1 MSGFFP
7 AGQFPATTAGQV
19 ALTVDG
25 LVHSG
30 WLSMRLA
37 HSIEA
42 AASKFTLELTER
54 WTRGGAAPSQSGSSA
69 AGDGRLERRIRPAER
84 CIIALDGEE
93 VLSGHIDGVDA
104 DYDATRHTLSVTGR
118 DLVGDLVDGAAA
130 IEPPFE
136 WRAIKLD
143 ELARRVCAPFN
154 IEVVASVDC
163 GAPFPRAAI
172 QPGETAW
179 EVIERGCRQRG
190 LIATGDG
197 RGRLLITKAGA
208 GGEGAGML
216 RLGGEDGNILSAQG
230 RFDWSGRHDL
240 VVVRGQGEG
249 GKAGQGEARA
259 RDAEVTRH
267 RPRLL
272 VAEAAAAPGAPDFQT
287 RADWEVRTA
296 AARSRRVTY
305 TVPGWRGPSG
315 RLWRI
320 NTLVPVRDAYLGLDR
335 TMLVAGVAFRL
346 DSDQGSRTE
355 LEMAPPEAF
364 LRLPQPE
371 PAPSGGGGNGG
382 GGPAVGLYER
392 ADGARDEGAGAG
404 LRRRT
409 DVPALPP
416 SNPGAPRR

>member
-7 AGQFPATTAGQV
+7 AGQWPATTAGQV
-19 ALTVDG
+19 TLTVDG

-30 WLSMRLA
+30 WLSLRLA

-54 WTRGGAAPSQSGSSA
+54 WSGDS
-69 AGDGRLERRIRPAER
+69 RVERRIRPAER
-84 CIIALDGEE
+84 CTIALDGEE

-130 IEPPFE
+130 IDPPFE
-136 WRAIKLD
+136 WRGIKLD

-163 GAPFPRAAI
+163 GAPFQRAAI

-208 GGEGAGML
+208 GGEAAGML

-249 GKAGQGEARA
+249 GGGGQGEARC

-267 RPRLL
+267 RPKLL
-272 VAEAAAAPGAPDFQT
+272 LAEAAGEGVSFQR
-287 RADWEVRTA
+287 RADWEVITC
-296 AARSRRVTY
+296 AARSRRLTY
-305 TVPGWRGPSG
+305 RVPGWRGGTG
-315 RLWRI
+315 RLWRP
-320 NTLVPVRDAYLGLDR
+320 NTMVRVQDAYLELEREMLIVSVAWTLD
-335 TMLVAGVAFRL
+335 
-346 DSDQGSRTE
+346 DQGTVTE
-355 LEMAPPEAF
+355 IEVAPREAF
-364 LRLPQPE
+364 EILPE
-371 PAPSGGGGNGG
+371 PEQRGGGRSGWI
-382 GGPAVGLYER
+382 VGSYVGQE
-392 ADGARDEGAGAG
+392 GARNQGAGDG
-404 LRRRT
+404 FVKRT
-409 DVPALPP
+409 DVPPL
-416 SNPGAPRR
+416 PGAGR

>member
-1 MSGFFP
+1 MSAWP
-7 AGQFPATTAGQV
+7 ASAAGQV
-19 ALTVDG
+19 TLTVDG

-30 WLSMRLA
+30 WLSLRLA

-42 AASKFTLELTER
+42 AATKFTLELTER

-69 AGDGRLERRIRPAER
+69 AGDARLERRIRPAER
-84 CIIALDGEE
+84 CVIALDGEE

-143 ELARRVCAPFN
+143 ELARRVCTPYG

-163 GAPFPRAAI
+163 GAPFQRAAI

-197 RGRLLITKAGA
+197 MGRLLITRPGEAGEA
-208 GGEGAGML
+208 AGML
-216 RLGGEDGNILSAQG
+216 VLGGDDGNILSAQG

-249 GKAGQGEARA
+249 GGAGQGEARC

-267 RPRLL
+267 RPKLL
-272 VAEAAAAPGAPDFQT
+272 LAEAAGEGVSFQR
-287 RADWEVRTA
+287 RADWEVITC
-296 AARSRRVTY
+296 AARSRRLTY
-305 TVPGWRGPSG
+305 RVPGWRGRSG
-315 RLWRI
+315 RLWRP
-320 NTLVPVRDAYLGLDR
+320 NTMVRVKDAYLELAREMLIVSVAWTLD
-335 TMLVAGVAFRL
+335 
-346 DSDQGSRTE
+346 DQGTVTE
-355 LEMAPPEAF
+355 IEVAPREAF
-364 LRLPQPE
+364 EVLPE
-371 PAPSGGGGNGG
+371 PSSRGSGGGLREGF
-382 GGPAVGLYER
+382 YR
-392 ADGARDEGAGAG
+392 AEEGARNEGAGTG
-404 LRRRT
+404 YRRT
-409 DVPALPP
+409 GDLPP
-416 SNPGAPRR
+416 PSRATTP

>member
-1 MSGFFP
+1 MS
-7 AGQFPATTAGQV
+7 QFPAASAGQV
-19 ALTVDG
+19 TLTVDG

-30 WLSMRLA
+30 WLSLRLA

-54 WTRGGAAPSQSGSSA
+54 WSGDSRAGGGAAVSKSGGSA
-69 AGDGRLERRIRPAER
+69 AERRIRPAER
-84 CIIALDGEE
+84 CTVALDGEE

-118 DLVGDLVDGAAA
+118 DLVGDLVDAAAA
-130 IEPPFE
+130 IDPPFE
-136 WRAIKLD
+136 WRGIKLD

-163 GAPFPRAAI
+163 GAPFQRAAI

-208 GGEGAGML
+208 GGEAAGML

-249 GKAGQGEARA
+249 GRAGQGEARC

-267 RPRLL
+267 RPKLL
-272 VAEAAAAPGAPDFQT
+272 LAEAAGEGVSFQR
-287 RADWEVRTA
+287 RADWEVITC
-296 AARSRRVTY
+296 AARSRRLTY
-305 TVPGWRGPSG
+305 RVPGWRGGTG
-315 RLWRI
+315 RLWRP
-320 NTLVPVRDAYLGLDR
+320 NTMVRVQDAYLELEREMLIVSVAWTLD
-335 TMLVAGVAFRL
+335 
-346 DSDQGSRTE
+346 DQGTVTE
-355 LEMAPPEAF
+355 IEVAPREAF
-364 LRLPQPE
+364 EILPE
-371 PAPSGGGGNGG
+371 PEQRGGGRSGWI
-382 GGPAVGLYER
+382 VGSYVGQE
-392 ADGARDEGAGAG
+392 GARNQGAGDG
-404 LRRRT
+404 FVKRT
-409 DVPALPP
+409 DVPPL
-416 SNPGAPRR
+416 PGAGR

>member
-19 ALTVDG
+19 TLTVDG

-30 WLSMRLA
+30 WLSLRLA

-42 AASKFTLELTER
+42 AASKFTLQLTER
-54 WTRGGAAPSQSGSSA
+54 WSG
-69 AGDGRLERRIRPAER
+69 DKRLERRIRPAER
-84 CIIALDGEE
+84 CTVALDGEE

-143 ELARRVCAPFN
+143 ELARRVCAPYG
-154 IEVVASVDC
+154 IEVLANVDC

-208 GGEGAGML
+208 AGEAAGML
-216 RLGGEDGNILSAQG
+216 RLGGEDGNILSAMG

-240 VVVRGQGEG
+240 VVVRGQGESNG
-249 GKAGQGEARA
+249 GEGGNAGQGEARA

-267 RPRLL
+267 RPKLL
-272 VAEAAAAPGAPDFQT
+272 LAEAAGEGVTFQR
-287 RADWEVRTA
+287 RADWEVITC
-296 AARSRRVTY
+296 AARSRRLTY
-305 TVPGWRGPSG
+305 RVPGWRGRTG
-315 RLWRI
+315 RLWRP
-320 NTLVPVRDAYLGLDR
+320 NTMVRVQDAYLGLER
-335 TMLVAGVAFRL
+335 EMLIVSVAWTL
-346 DSDQGSRTE
+346 DDQGTVTE
-355 LEMAPPEAF
+355 IEVAPREAF
-364 LRLPQPE
+364 EILPE
-371 PAPSGGGGNGG
+371 PSTRGGGGGLRE
-382 GGPAVGLYER
+382 GLYQAEPGR
-392 ADGARDEGAGAG
+392 GNEGAGAG
-404 LRRRT
+404 YRRT
-409 DVPALPP
+409 GDLPP
-416 SNPGAPRR
+416 PSRAATP